1 MDSTATGSLTTA
13 REEERALIARAATG
27 DSRAARALY
36 DAHVVRVHR
45 IAFRMCG
52 DAELANDLT
61 QDTFVRVFKQLGQFR
76 GESAF
81 STWVHRVAVS
91 VVLNARNRIKRHQQE
106 TTLDDHPLYAT
117 EDPNLRI
124 DPDLRDRMHAAIDAL
139 PDGLRLALMMHAFEG
154 YTHAEIGAALG
165 IAEGTSKTRV
175 FDARNLVRTALADFV
190 KD

>member
-1 MDSTATGSLTTA
+1 MDSTATGSPTTS
-13 REEERALIARAATG
+13 REDERALIALAATG

-36 DAHVVRVHR
+36 EAHVTRVHR

-61 QDTFVRVFKQLGQFR
+61 QDTFVRVFRQLGQFR

-91 VVLNARNRIKRHQQE
+91 VMLNARNRFKRHQEE
-106 TTLDDHPLYAT
+106 TTLDDHPLFAAD
-117 EDPNLRI
+117 DPHLRI

-139 PDGLRLALMMHAFEG
+139 PDGLRLALLMHAFEG

-175 FDARNLVRTALADFV
+175 FDARNLVRAALADFV

>member
-1 MDSTATGSLTTA
+1 MDSRVAGSPPA
-13 REEERALIARAATG
+13 SREAERALIARAANG
-27 DSRAARALY
+27 DSRAARELY
-36 DAHVVRVHR
+36 DAHALRVHR

-52 DAELANDLT
+52 DTELANDLT
-61 QDTFVRVFKQLGQFR
+61 QDTFIRVFRQLGQFR

-81 STWVHRVAVS
+81 GTWVHRVAVS
-91 VVLNARNRIKRHQQE
+91 VVLNARVRVKRHQQE
-106 TTLDDHPLYAT
+106 VALDDTPLYAT
-117 EDPNLRI
+117 DDPLLRI

-139 PDGLRLALMMHAFEG
+139 PDGLRLALLMHAFEG

-175 FDARNLVRTALADFV
+175 FDARNQVRAALADFV